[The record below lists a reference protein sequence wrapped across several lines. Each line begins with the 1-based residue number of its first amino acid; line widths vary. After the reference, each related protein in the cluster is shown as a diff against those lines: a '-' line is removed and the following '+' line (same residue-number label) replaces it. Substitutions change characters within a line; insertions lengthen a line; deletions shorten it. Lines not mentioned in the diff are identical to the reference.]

1 MIAEDDLLPYLRSD
15 DRNVQLAALR
25 SVKNSVIGHSDQK
38 ATYLDRGVLDDLLA
52 IIGTPED
59 GIRDAISDE
68 CRIQAGVILGSFA
81 YSDPE
86 ISSRLFT
93 PATLSTLVKVLTQ
106 YSPPGLL
113 VASLRTLT
121 TLLTLRLTPSL
132 VNQFPGLA
140 KSLSELISHYSP
152 ADFAKF
158 TRLDVQ
164 VLTSLCTLVPLIS
177 PSHSSVQSVSVELT
191 APLFDLVYG
200 SLKSSQ
206 TVGIVFDSK
215 LQSAAILALAHV
227 LTPTVAHEIE
237 TAGPSFTSPLLALL
251 RAPDTATRL
260 SAASLLT
267 AMYTCGKPESTSNS
281 GVTRAQQITTLALT
295 LVPTLMKLLDD
306 GIAAD
311 HHGRKCDPTILHTLA
326 ILCRE
331 GGEVTDRCVEAGLIK
346 KIVSIIAQL
355 APNDHFTSRR
365 ILESESKLLSSSL
378 LCLSALGLYNEDYRK
393 EIIEAGAL
401 SVVVAVMNTAN
412 TAATRE
418 VKIAACHV
426 LRTLSR
432 SVRLLRTTMV
442 ESGVVCGIVDL
453 LGDAPPE
460 EERPLLE
467 NVDNVGPEPEHMDDE
482 PVQTTVTEV
491 PADEDEE
498 EGEDLEVRT
507 AAMAAVCN
515 LVLDFSPLRKPI
527 LDKGILPLVVS
538 GARSRY
544 TPLRLNSTWA
554 LKHMVFGDDM
564 DTKACV
570 MSHLGFPLVIKLCDD
585 KEIQVQEQALDFL
598 RNLTARSETYID
610 MLFDNVGVDE
620 VFRLLDRK
628 LSLVPVPPLDESEQE
643 LLSTQPYYTK
653 VIIATAYVIVHI
665 AAGYD
670 RHREIVIA
678 HEDVLRKI
686 VQLMRHENYEV
697 RLACVWTIINLTW
710 VEEPNRAPD
719 DVASSAA
726 GQVPAVAPAGA
737 GQSSSPSDT
746 MQQDQGISAF
756 TELYFADIY
765 RRRAMTLVRLGVREQ
780 LEHLK
785 QDPVLDVRE
794 KTKTAIYQIDSLVG
808 GASPSAAAD
817 VEPDIEAGLSRGVEV
832 PGGAM
837 EIDSEL
843 HE

>member
-25 SVKNSVIGHSDQK
+25 SLKNSVIGHSDQK
-38 ATYLDRGVLDDLLA
+38 ASYLDRGVLDELLE

-59 GIRDAISDE
+59 GIKDPISEE

-81 YSDPE
+81 YSDAE

-93 PATLSTLVKVLTQ
+93 PATLSTLVKVLNQ
-106 YSPPGLL
+106 YSPPALL

-121 TLLTLRLTPSL
+121 TLLTLRLTPPL
-132 VNQFPGLA
+132 VSQFPGLA

-152 ADFAKF
+152 TVFVKYARQDI
-158 TRLDVQ
+158 Q
-164 VLTSLCTLVPLIS
+164 VLTNLCTLVPLIS
-177 PSHSSVQSVSVELT
+177 PSHSSAQSVSSELT

-200 SLKSSQ
+200 SLQSSQ
-206 TVGIVFDSK
+206 ASGIYIDSK
-215 LQSAAILALAHV
+215 LQSAAILALAHC
-227 LTPTVAHEIE
+227 LTPTVAQEIE
-237 TAGPSFTSPLLALL
+237 AAGPGFTNPVLALL

-267 AMYTCGKPESTSNS
+267 ALYTCGKSDITSNT
-281 GVTRAQQITTLALT
+281 GVTRAPQITTLALT

-306 GIAAD
+306 AIAAG
-311 HHGRKCDPTILHTLA
+311 HHGRKCDPRILHTLA
-326 ILCRE
+326 ILCRD

-365 ILESESKLLSSSL
+365 ILESDGKLLSSSL

-467 NVDNVGPEPEHMDDE
+467 NVDTVSSEPERMDEE

-491 PADEDEE
+491 PTDEDEE
-498 EGEDLEVRT
+498 EEDLEVRT

-570 MSHLGFPLVIKLCDD
+570 MSHLGFPLIIKLCDD

-610 MLFDNVGVDE
+610 MLFDNVGVEE

-628 LSLVPVPPLDESEQE
+628 LSFVPVPPFEESEQE

-653 VIIATAYVIVHI
+653 VIIATAYILVHI

-670 RHREIVIA
+670 RHREIVIS

-710 VEEPNRAPD
+710 VEEPNRAPEE
-719 DVASSAA
+719 VASAT
-726 GQVPAVAPAGA
+726 GQVHPNVSQAGA
-737 GQSSSPSDT
+737 AQSSSDI
-746 MQQDQGISAF
+746 MQQQQSISAF

-765 RRRAMTLVRLGVREQ
+765 RRRAMVLVRLGAREQ

-808 GASPSAAAD
+808 GASPTAD

>member
-15 DRNVQLAALR
+15 DRHGQLCALR
-25 SVKNSVIGHSDQK
+25 SLKNSVIGHSDQK
-38 ATYLDRGVLDDLLA
+38 ASYLDRGVLDDLLA
-52 IIGTPED
+52 IIGTPQD
-59 GIRDAISDE
+59 GVKDPISDE
-68 CRIQAGVILGSFA
+68 CRIQACVVLGSFA
-81 YSDPE
+81 YSDLE

-93 PATLSTLVKVLTQ
+93 SATLSTLVKVLTQ
-106 YSPPGLL
+106 YSPPALL

-121 TLLTLRLTPSL
+121 ALLTLRLTPSL
-132 VNQFPGLA
+132 VQQFPDLA
-140 KSLSELISHYSP
+140 KSLSELICHYS
-152 ADFAKF
+152 AACFANYA
-158 TRLDVQ
+158 RQDVQ
-164 VLTSLCTLVPLIS
+164 VLTNLCTLVPLIS
-177 PSHSSVQSVSVELT
+177 PSHSSAQSVGSELT
-191 APLFDLVYG
+191 GPLFDLVYG

-206 TVGIVFDSK
+206 TSGIVFDSK
-215 LQSAAILALAHV
+215 LKSTAILALAHV
-227 LTPTVAHEIE
+227 LTPTAAREIAA
-237 TAGPSFTSPLLALL
+237 AGPKFTNPLLALL
-251 RAPDTATRL
+251 RASDTSTRL

-267 AMYTCGKPESTSNS
+267 ALYTSGKPEITSTS
-281 GVTRAQQITTLALT
+281 GVTRAPQITTLALT

-306 GIAAD
+306 AIAAPD
-311 HHGRKCDPTILHTLA
+311 HGRKCDPRILHTLA

-331 GGEVTDRCVEAGLIK
+331 GGDVTDRCVEAGLIK
-346 KIVSIIAQL
+346 KIVSIIVQV
-355 APNDHFTSRR
+355 APNNHFASRR
-365 ILESESKLLSSSL
+365 ILESDGKLLSSSL
-378 LCLSALGLYNEDYRK
+378 LCLSALGLYNEEYRK
-393 EIIEAGAL
+393 AIIEAGAL

-412 TAATRE
+412 TPAIRE
-418 VKIAACHV
+418 VKIAACHA

-453 LGDAPPE
+453 LGDAPSE

-467 NVDNVGPEPEHMDDE
+467 NVDNVGTEPEQMDDE
-482 PVQTTVTEV
+482 PVHTTVTEV
-491 PADEDEE
+491 AAEEDEE
-498 EGEDLEVRT
+498 EEDLEVRT

-564 DTKACV
+564 ETKACV
-570 MSHLGFPLVIKLCDD
+570 MSHLGFPLIIKLCDD

-620 VFRLLDRK
+620 VFRLVDRK
-628 LSLVPVPPLDESEQE
+628 LSLLPVPPIDESEQE

-653 VIIATAYVIVHI
+653 VIIAAAYIIVHI

-670 RHREIVIA
+670 RHRETVIA
-678 HEDVLRKI
+678 HETVLRKI

-719 DVASSAA
+719 DVASARQIHTVS
-726 GQVPAVAPAGA
+726 PAG
-737 GQSSSPSDT
+737 GQSSEQL
-746 MQQDQGISAF
+746 QQEQSISSFA
-756 TELYFADIY
+756 ELYFADIY
-765 RRRAMTLVRLGVREQ
+765 RRRAMSLVRLGAREQ
-780 LEHLK
+780 LEYLK

-794 KTKTAIYQIDSLVG
+794 KTKTAIYQMDSLVG
-808 GASPSAAAD
+808 RSSPSAED
-817 VEPDIEAGLSRGVEV
+817 EQDIEAGLSRGVEV
-832 PGGAM
+832 AGGAM

-843 HE
+843 HA